1 MKKSNATKTELDAIY
16 KRIPSD
22 KKSEATLI
30 YNELSFILETVE
42 TLKAEIR
49 EKGAT
54 EHFIN
59 GKQDF
64 LRESPSLASYNK
76 LMKTYD
82 TFYKNLINLL
92 DDSKEQENNNDIM
105 DYSDFDFSMFCN
117 DDYDTYEIIVNNKEY
132 QEAKNDTEKQKIY
145 DKLLKEQY
153 EEYKKD
159 PSNYLFIH
167 DTLKD

>member
-1 MKKSNATKTELDAIY
+1 MSKPSPTKKELDAIY
-16 KRIPSD
+16 NRITD
-22 KKSEATLI
+22 DRKNEATLI
-30 YNELSFILETVE
+30 YNELSFILETIE

-92 DDSKEQENNNDIM
+92 DDSKEQANNNDIM
-105 DYSDFDFSMFCN
+105 DYNDFDFTMFSS
-117 DDYDTYEIIVNNKEY
+117 DKYDVYETIVNNKEY
-132 QEAKNDTEKQKIY
+132 LEAKTNKEQKKIY

-159 PSNYLFIH
+159 PSDYLFIH
-167 DTLKD
+167 DTLTD